1 MKTIYITEKQE
12 KVLIKAMIA
21 EEVGGWSDKVGVVKK
36 FLDDNFSRASSTIMG
51 RNGLPTNQ
59 EIVVWLDSNKK
70 VIKTLTDVQL
80 FYVLQSQFKKILPN
94 RNERD
99 KFLKQVIKDWYNK
112 KISDVNTL
120 SQY

>member
-12 KVLIKAMIA
+12 KVLIKTMIA

-36 FLDDNFSRASSTIMG
+36 FLDDNFSRASSTIIG

-80 FYVLQSQFKKILPN
+80 FYVLQSQFKKILPD